1 MTILGVPINIANR
14 KAIGE
19 GTTLAVATGQIVK
32 PILKRVIG
40 ITAVVTRE
48 CRITK
53 AYQQSNYERVLA
65 HLSPRRK
72 RA

>member
-40 ITAVVTRE
+40 IATIVARE
-48 CRITK
+48 GRMT
-53 AYQQSNYERVLA
+53 
-65 HLSPRRK
+65 
-72 RA
+72 